1 MRTIMAA
8 PSSMVSLSTRSASA
22 LPKPPSPVATVWLTS
37 VASAASLARPM
48 SVMVA
53 AEMAA
58 TGMMAAGMVAAEL
71 NADLPFSDLT
81 VFAEMVVAE
90 RVVAQMVSAEKV
102 PAVMVP
108 AAVPCDHSSF
118 AAALPSL
125 PFSLFL
131 RHPCGFQ
138 THPLP
143 LAPVHAGWPRVR
155 RGSAAH

>member
-1 MRTIMAA
+1 MVVALSLAFTPAKEG
-8 PSSMVSLSTRSASA
+8 SSISLSDVVAVTRSSGCT
-22 LPKPPSPVATVWLTS
+22 L
-37 VASAASLARPM
+37 SAA
-48 SVMVA
+48 MVA
-53 AEMAA
+53 AEMDAA
-58 TGMMAAGMVAAEL
+58 GMMAAGMVAAEL
-71 NADLPFSDLT
+71 NADAPFSDLT
-81 VFAEMVVAE
+81 VFAEMVAAE
-90 RVVAQMVSAEKV
+90 MVVAPMVSAEKVPAVMV

-125 PFSLFL
+125 PFLLFL